1 MMTSISEK
9 TRGLPL
15 RSNSSSVADCVD
27 PSELTLVDVEIV
39 RLLNA
44 CEKGSVELLHCWL
57 GHDPEV
63 LKVIRKRL
71 DDREA
76 GSIGNKP

>member
-39 RLLNA
+39 RFLNA
-44 CEKGSVELLHCWL
+44 CEKGCVELLHFW
-57 GHDPEV
+57 PF
-63 LKVIRKRL
+63 RQ
-71 DDREA
+71 A
-76 GSIGNKP
+76 GVESP

>member
-15 RSNSSSVADCVD
+15 RPNSSSVADCVD

-44 CEKGSVELLHCWL
+44 CEKGSVEPLHCWPFIQV
-57 GHDPEV
+57 GVDNP
-63 LKVIRKRL
+63 
-71 DDREA
+71 
-76 GSIGNKP
+76 